1 MDRKKLEDYEI
12 SLKEK
17 DKARK
22 KFVTIMDNQAL
33 EIKRIK
39 TTQINFDRKKK
50 KGTRLAGNKTAWN
63 NINNAILVVF
73 VRYMFNHIVTLILII
88 FVLVVCFFHQSL
100 AVFPYYWV

>member
-50 KGTRLAGNKTAWN
+50 KGSRLAGNKTAWKSC
-63 NINNAILVVF
+63 NAILV
-73 VRYMFNHIVTLILII
+73 I
-88 FVLVVCFFHQSL
+88 FVLKTIQL
-100 AVFPYYWV
+100 L

>member
-50 KGTRLAGNKTAWN
+50 KGSRLAGNKTA
-63 NINNAILVVF
+63 
-73 VRYMFNHIVTLILII
+73 
-88 FVLVVCFFHQSL
+88 
-100 AVFPYYWV
+100 